1 MKFMCDQM
9 LGSLAKW
16 LRILGFDT
24 YFANNKMTDNELLN
38 IAFKE
43 NRVLISRDKELIIRG
58 NKKKIKT
65 IELISKNLD
74 DQLRDVFKN
83 FKINYKNILSRC
95 ILCNTLLINIKKNMI
110 KDKVPELIFE
120 NNEKFWFCKKCDKV
134 YWTGSHYDKIKL
146 KINEIKNY

>member
-1 MKFMCDQM
+1 MCDQM

-65 IELISKNLD
+65 IELFSKNLD
-74 DQLRDVFKN
+74 DQLRDFFKN
-83 FKINYKNILSRC
+83 FNINYKNILSRC
-95 ILCNTLLINIKKNMI
+95 ILCNTLLINIQKNMI

-120 NNEKFWFCKKCDKV
+120 NNEKF
-134 YWTGSHYDKIKL
+134 
-146 KINEIKNY
+146 

>member
-1 MKFMCDQM
+1 MKFLCDQM
-9 LGSLAKW
+9 LGSLSKW

-65 IELISKNLD
+65 IELFSKNLD

-83 FKINYKNILSRC
+83 FTINNKNILSRC
-95 ILCNTLLINIKKNMI
+95 ILCNTLLINIQKNMI

-134 YWTGSHYDKIKL
+134 YWMGSHYDKIKL